1 MEFSRQ
7 EYWSGLPFHSPGD
20 PSQPRDQTQ
29 VSRIAGKFF
38 TIWAIACFAIVCY
51 IKKSKEYS
59 GEKWGV
65 QFWTCWTYI
74 NSFPSLTF
82 SCNCF
87 IFHWE
92 KKNNQRRIFTSLPY
106 PIYLPTSIE
115 SVYFV
120 FHSGAGSELSV
131 FQSKSS
137 LFVYVLTS
145 CPFKVIIPA
154 ILLFFLP
161 SSVFPSQ
168 PDHLHQ
174 HKNILLKIM
183 LLKKIPLLTSYFCC

>member
-7 EYWSGLPFHSPGD
+7 EYWSGLPFRCPGD
-20 PSQPRDQTQ
+20 PSQHRDQTQ

-38 TIWAIACFAIVCY
+38 TIRAIACFAIVCY
-51 IKKSKEYS
+51 ITKSKEYS

-92 KKNNQRRIFTSLPY
+92 KKNRGEFSQASPIQFT
-106 PIYLPTSIE
+106 YLQALIL
-115 SVYFV
+115 YFV
-120 FHSGAGSELSV
+120 LHSGTGSELSV

-137 LFVYVLTS
+137 LFIYVPTS
-145 CPFKVIIPA
+145 CRFKVIIPA

-168 PDHLHQ
+168 PDHIHR
-174 HKNILLKIM
+174 HKNM
-183 LLKKIPLLTSYFCC
+183 LLKTMLLCLPS